1 MNVFAAV
8 KKWAMGVAAAAV
20 LGMSAGTVVDA
31 TQVARSPWLSVD
43 RAHKTAT
50 VRIVAGYNGNN
61 GGFNFDGYSAGAMTV
76 TVPVGWTIDVVF
88 SNDSK
93 LPHSVL
99 VVPYAKRLL
108 DSGFRAVFPG
118 AATPDATRGM
128 MGGKPESFHFRAAR
142 AGRYALVCGVPG
154 HSHKGL
160 WDVLVISP
168 HAKLPGITAKQP
180 PGGKGSGQ
188 TGGSGSSGGW

>member
-8 KKWAMGVAAAAV
+8 KKWSMGVAAAAV
-20 LGMSAGTVVDA
+20 LGVSAGTVVGA

-88 SNDSK
+88 RNDSK
-93 LPHSVL
+93 IPHSVL
-99 VVPYAKRLL
+99 VAPYAKRDRVVAGNLEDIRWMSDFDKNLRLL
-108 DSGFRAVFPG
+108 D
-118 AATPDATRGM
+118 DH
-128 MGGKPESFHFRAAR
+128 GG
-142 AGRYALVCGVPG
+142 
-154 HSHKGL
+154 
-160 WDVLVISP
+160 I
-168 HAKLPGITAKQP
+168 
-180 PGGKGSGQ
+180 GGETHGN
-188 TGGSGSSGGW
+188 